1 MKKQEIIMSA
11 GIMTVLMLATSVFAA
26 GKPAPVSLTPEGQK
40 LEADYSKML
49 VELGKEITRLEPK
62 VDEKKK
68 AEFTTQFG
76 TLGNVPPVTKVVM
89 GNEVAVKYGPGNPAF
104 VEKQKEVLTAARAVL
119 KGIKAFLAGENEV
132 SMMAR
137 FALLTHATP
146 NRLAGFAQKGEEEK
160 ALIDKLLNDDKLV
173 VQAMTMGGASGGR
186 YGQAMRSYTAIQK
199 ASERSH
205 EGFFQVWALAV
216 SL

>member
-68 AEFTTQFG
+68 AEFTKQFG
-76 TLGNVPPVTKVVM
+76 AL
-89 GNEVAVKYGPGNPAF
+89 
-104 VEKQKEVLTAARAVL
+104 EKCHTCDQ
-119 KGIKAFLAGENEV
+119 
-132 SMMAR
+132 
-137 FALLTHATP
+137 
-146 NRLAGFAQKGEEEK
+146 
-160 ALIDKLLNDDKLV
+160 
-173 VQAMTMGGASGGR
+173 
-186 YGQAMRSYTAIQK
+186 
-199 ASERSH
+199 
-205 EGFFQVWALAV
+205 EGHG
-216 SL
+216 